1 MIETR
6 HKAGIYKNQFNSL
19 LLTSIQGG
27 KFMEQKSLE
36 VFESMP
42 VSKAVF
48 KNALPAMAAM
58 LMVLIYNLA
67 DTFFIGQT
75 HDALQVAAVSLA
87 TPVFLMFMA
96 VGTVFGMGGTSV
108 ISRALGEGRKDYA
121 KKVCSFCMWGCVI
134 VGVVMAALFLI
145 FMEPIL
151 SLIGASSDTWDL
163 AKTYLMI
170 VVCSGPFV
178 LISNCYSNVIRTE
191 GESGRAC
198 MGQLLGNLLN
208 VVLDPIMIL
217 GFGWN
222 IAGAAIATVIGNV
235 FGAGYYISCFLRGKS
250 SLSVRLKDFTLRE
263 KVCSN
268 VLAIGVPA
276 ALGSVLMSVSQ
287 IIINSQ
293 MAEYGDM
300 AIAGM
305 GVAMK
310 VVTITGMVC
319 IGLGQGVQPLLGYC
333 VGAKLWKRF
342 KDVFKFSFIF
352 SFILGV
358 VLTVICY
365 LFTNQIVSAFLADV
379 TAFDYA
385 VQFAKILLTTSP
397 IFGVFYVLTN
407 ALQAMGAATAS
418 LVINLSRQGIIFIP
432 VLFLLKAVLGL
443 TGLVWAQPVADIL
456 SILFAAVLYVSTYKK
471 LSAQKTGAAKEA

>member
-1 MIETR
+1 
-6 HKAGIYKNQFNSL
+6 
-19 LLTSIQGG
+19 
-27 KFMEQKSLE
+27 MEQKSLE

-42 VSKAVF
+42 VPKAVF

-58 LMVLIYNLA
+58 LMALVYNLA

-145 FMEPIL
+145 FMEQIL
-151 SLIGASSDTWDL
+151 SLIGASSDTWDF

-235 FGAGYYISCFLRGKS
+235 FGAGYYISYFRPGKS

-263 KVCSN
+263 KVCGS

-276 ALGSVLMSVSQ
+276 ALGSMLMSVSQ
-287 IIINSQ
+287 IVINSQ

-305 GVAMK
+305 DVAMK

-333 VGAKLWKRF
+333 VGARLWKRF

-407 ALQAMGAATAS
+407 SLQAMGAATAS

-432 VLFLLKAVLGL
+432 VLFILKAVLGL

-456 SILFAAVLYVSTYKK
+456 SILLAAALYVSTYKK
-471 LSAQKTGAAKEA
+471 LSTQRTDTPEEA

>member
-1 MIETR
+1 
-6 HKAGIYKNQFNSL
+6 
-19 LLTSIQGG
+19 
-27 KFMEQKSLE
+27 MEQKSLE
-36 VFESMP
+36 IFESMP
-42 VSKAVF
+42 VPKAVF

-58 LMVLIYNLA
+58 LMVLVYNLA

-87 TPVFLMFMA
+87 TPVFLIFMA

-121 KKVCSFCMWGCVI
+121 RKVCSFCMWGCVI

-178 LISNCYSNVIRTE
+178 LISNCYANVIRTE

-235 FGAGYYISCFLRGKS
+235 FGAGYYISYFLRGKS

-263 KVCSN
+263 KVCSS

-276 ALGSVLMSVSQ
+276 ALGSMLMSVSQ
-287 IIINSQ
+287 ILINSQ

-342 KDVFKFSFIF
+342 KDVFKFSIIF

-365 LFTNQIVSAFLADV
+365 LFTNQIVSAFLPDG
-379 TAFDYA
+379 TACDYA
-385 VQFAKILLTTSP
+385 VQFAKILLTTSS

-407 ALQAMGAATAS
+407 ALQAMGAATVS

-432 VLFLLKAVLGL
+432 VLFILKAVLGL
-443 TGLVWAQPVADIL
+443 TGLVWAQPAADIL
-456 SILFAAVLYVSTYKK
+456 SLLLAAVLYVNTYKK
-471 LSAQKTGAAKEA
+471 LGSQKTETLPRCGSL